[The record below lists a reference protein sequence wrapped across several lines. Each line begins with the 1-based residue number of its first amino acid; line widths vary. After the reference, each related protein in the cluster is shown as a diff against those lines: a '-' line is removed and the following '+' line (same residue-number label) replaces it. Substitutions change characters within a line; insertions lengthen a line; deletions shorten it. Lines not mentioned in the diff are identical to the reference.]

1 MSAKD
6 LRRELILS
14 LKDVYQLEAFG
25 SLEDLLQGES
35 VVLQY
40 LALHREEVVYPSD
53 LSRELRLSRSRITST
68 LTSLRRK
75 GCVEMQ
81 HSQDDRRRIRVTITR
96 DGLAL
101 IFEKLAGMDRYFD
114 QMIAGLGSEE
124 TKELI
129 RLIRHCVEV
138 MTE

>member
-6 LRRELILS
+6 LRNELILS
-14 LKDVYQLEAFG
+14 LKDVYHLKAFA

-40 LALHREEVVYPSD
+40 LAAHRGEVIYPSD
-53 LSRELRLSRSRITST
+53 LSRELRLSRPRITST
-68 LTSLRRK
+68 LTSLRHK

-81 HSQDDRRRIRVTITR
+81 HSQDDRRRIRVTITP

-101 IFEKLAGMDRYFD
+101 IFDKLDGMNQYFD
-114 QMIAGLGSEE
+114 RMITGLGSEE

-129 RLIRHCVEV
+129 RLIRRCVEV
-138 MTE
+138 MAE